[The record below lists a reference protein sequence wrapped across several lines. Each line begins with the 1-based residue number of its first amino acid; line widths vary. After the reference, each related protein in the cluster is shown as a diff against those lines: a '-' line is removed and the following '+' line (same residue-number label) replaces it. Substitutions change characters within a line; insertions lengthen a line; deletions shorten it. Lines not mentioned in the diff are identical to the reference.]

1 MVKTK
6 AAPTIGGMGTWDEIT
21 TIRECKNLV
30 RWNAPLA
37 IQFMEHA
44 SGRVC
49 NMSSLIIREYNKSVQ
64 SINEYLDILERQ
76 RYYNNAKREARPH
89 TNNTKQERCDQT
101 HAMFTRRYS
110 LSSADLMAINAVRC

>member
-6 AAPTIGGMGTWDEIT
+6 SSPAIVGMGTWDEIT

-37 IQFMEHA
+37 IHFMEHA

-49 NMSSLIIREYNKSVQ
+49 MMSSLVIREYNRSVQ

-76 RYYNNAKREARPH
+76 RYYNKQDVWGPLAPQRLEELFEPLDELALYQDA
-89 TNNTKQERCDQT
+89 TK
-101 HAMFTRRYS
+101 
-110 LSSADLMAINAVRC
+110 INENLD